1 MADSYLLKVNISK
14 YLQEV
19 YDFLFNDHKE
29 KGTPCRVP
37 FVALIK

>member
-1 MADSYLLKVNISK
+1 MTDWYLLKVNISR
-14 YLQEV
+14 YRQEV
-19 YDFLFNDHKE
+19 FDFIFDYHKE

>member
-1 MADSYLLKVNISK
+1 MADRYLLKVNISK
-14 YLQEV
+14 YIQEV
-19 YDFLFNDHKE
+19 YDFSFDYHNE

>member
-1 MADSYLLKVNISK
+1 MTDSYLLRVKISK
-14 YLQEV
+14 CVQQLYNFIFD
-19 YDFLFNDHKE
+19 YHKE